1 MRSGKK
7 PTSQDLEHFVIKMR
21 KVYSP
26 CKGKTNKMITY
37 FKKIIPQNLFKKLQ
51 PTYHYAIAFLGA
63 VIYRFPSRQ
72 IKVVGITGTKGK
84 TTTTE
89 LTATLLE
96 EAGFKVASMGTL
108 QFKIGDETT
117 RNLYKMTMPGR
128 FFTQKFLRDAVNAG
142 CDWAVLEITS
152 EGAKQF
158 RNKWIDLDAL
168 IVTNISPEHIE
179 SHGSYE
185 KYVEAKLSI
194 AKALETS
201 KKENR
206 TLIVNK
212 DSAEA
217 EKFLALNIPRK
228 YPYTIKDAG
237 SHTLGGAGVEF
248 GFDGVRIASP
258 LPGLFNIY
266 NMLGVATFARSQGI
280 ETSIIK
286 KALEKITLVRGRMER
301 VTLPTDV
308 KTKKTQDFTVI
319 VDYAHTADSLEKV
332 YQTFG
337 AYEKICI
344 LGNTGGGRDKWK
356 RPEMGKIADMYCSQ
370 IILTNEDPYDESPEG
385 IVKEMAKGMI
395 KHHPKIIMDRREA
408 IHTALKDAR
417 KGEVVIITGK
427 GTDPYIMEAKG
438 KKTPWDDATVVREEL
453 LKVLN

>member
-1 MRSGKK
+1 
-7 PTSQDLEHFVIKMR
+7 
-21 KVYSP
+21 
-26 CKGKTNKMITY
+26 MIS
-37 FKKIIPQNLFKKLQ
+37 FLRKIIPRSIFKKLQ
-51 PTYHYAIAFLGA
+51 PIYHYKIALLGA
-63 VIYRFPSRQ
+63 ILYRFPSRK

-89 LTATLLE
+89 LTAKVLE

-108 QFKIGDETT
+108 QFKIGGDTK

-128 FFTQKFLRDAVNAG
+128 FFTQKFLHDAVNAG
-142 CDWAVLEITS
+142 CDWAVIEMTS

-158 RNKWIDLDAL
+158 RHKYIDLDAL

-194 AKALETS
+194 AHALEHS
-201 KKENR
+201 EKKNR
-206 TLIVNK
+206 AIIVNK

-217 EKFLALNIPRK
+217 EKFLSLNIPRK
-228 YPYTIKDAG
+228 YPYSLKDAG
-237 SHTLGGAGVEF
+237 SHTLGGAGIEF
-248 GFDGVRIASP
+248 GFNGVRISSP
-258 LPGLFNIY
+258 LPGLFNVY

-280 ETSIIK
+280 ETAVIK
-286 KALEKITLVRGRMER
+286 KALEKVSLVRGRMER
-301 VTLPTDV
+301 VTLPGDV
-308 KTKKTQDFTVI
+308 KTKKIQDFTVI

-337 AYEKICI
+337 ASDKICV

-356 RPEMGKIADMYCSQ
+356 RPEMGKIADTYCSQ
-370 IILTNEDPYDESPEG
+370 IILTNEDPYDEDPEG

-395 KHHPKIIMDRREA
+395 KHHPRIIMDRREA
-408 IHTALKDAR
+408 IHSALKDAR

-427 GTDPYIMEAKG
+427 GTDPYIMEANG
-438 KKTPWDDATVVREEL
+438 AKTPWDDATIVREEL
-453 LKVLN
+453 TKILN